1 MARPYQLKR
10 RAERQNETR
19 QRIVDAVI
27 ELHQTVGPAATTVS
41 EIAERAGVGRVTIY
55 RHFPDELTLAR
66 ACSGHFFERN
76 PAPDIEPWRAI
87 ADPEERLRTGL
98 RETYAYHR
106 ATEQMMSRVLADAR
120 DHPVLAPYHEYWRQ
134 AVKTL
139 VVGWPA
145 RGRQRTLLR
154 AGIALALSFDTWH
167 TLTGEQGLTDKE
179 ALELVLRLVRDR
191 A

>member
-1 MARPYQLKR
+1 MLKWKR
-10 RAERQNETR
+10 HLR
-19 QRIVDAVI
+19 
-27 ELHQTVGPAATTVS
+27 GC
-41 EIAERAGVGRVTIY
+41 GVG
-55 RHFPDELTLAR
+55 
-66 ACSGHFFERN
+66 
-76 PAPDIEPWRAI
+76 
-87 ADPEERLRTGL
+87 EERLRTGL

-120 DHPVLAPYHEYWRQ
+120 DHPVMAPYHEYWRQ

-179 ALELVLRLVRDR
+179 ALELVLRLVRADGEAVR
-191 A
+191 SGEREASAS